1 MNTRIAS
8 LIAMALILAPILSP
22 LAATKAAAQ
31 SFTVE
36 VVPAPYLNYNILL
49 IKVEGVPS
57 DHPLAVSVTPYDAN
71 GNALARE
78 PYLLLAGYAGGN
90 EWHVFIALNKT
101 FEKRVFPWNYT
112 NTSSTTIGT
121 ASKIYNMSELGIN
134 IYTAGSL
141 ADALSRVSPV
151 IALEGKAV
159 QNITNMQDT
168 NGNKYNFTSANIASA
183 WPIVNALSPSANTA
197 YIEVKIEA
205 GDLGSQTVRI
215 NIGPSKARLLTQGYL
230 YTAPEKVVEFSVDDP
245 TLLANPTAAN
255 TLTYVNSNANKVL
268 TSNTSV
274 QVFNLASDG
283 TPAMKAAALEAGATN
298 ISSVNIIA
306 QLYINTTNNWA
317 TLSLTA
323 NEVPQDATIFVELGI
338 AAYNGTSWYN
348 RSVFAVLTSD
358 RSSFQIFNWT
368 KVDPGNTNVIIKCV
382 RVTIVPANVSTN
394 INSFEGHT
402 RYESDPNYK
411 EINVTYTP
419 EQYTFIR
426 EVYQEGSALTFKLYM
441 PGRDDVPSY
450 EFIAGTYAV
459 NDAPVSISF
468 TEGSG
473 AGSGSF
479 EVDAFI
485 KLQTGAL
492 SIPSSVKPG
501 EAFTITLTDIDAY
514 SPSVDVALVDSS
526 GNNIATAT
534 VQLEPT
540 GTAGEFTASLKV
552 MLPSSSGNAGIDTS
566 NGVIYVNSSVA
577 KIVVTY
583 HDKYSVQG
591 TPVDRSKTA
600 ALEFYPTTVSL
611 PSTAGPLQAVTMK
624 VISGN
629 LNLNPSANETLYMK
643 IAGDH
648 AVLHYGSPNGITV
661 AEIYVKKNGNTLN
674 STELNRVFVIK
685 TFYETGADTGTYK
698 IPLYLRNLD
707 LKNNDKIEVD
717 FKDTL
722 NSRWYNSTIAIQA
735 IEGKVKVYAVAN
747 GQEIAISKIPI
758 AAAKGANVSITYTVE
773 VKDSDANTDPAKV
786 ENATLYFYFLKYGQT
801 SPASIQEVKLPETD
815 IDTGDFKGTLSITF
829 YSNGSVEITLG
840 GKSITLQLSDL
851 PYGKLVIMYNDT
863 SVDKNVTVELPV
875 KNPSTAELTLQPTVA
890 DKLSD
895 SVTITL
901 YEPDL
906 DTIPGA
912 GNDKLPS
919 DLTFGVSFQGCT
931 VATASITVA
940 DLESA
945 AGASFNEVAEG
956 KFQLTMPAQELLR
969 LIASKLNVEC
979 SSLIGKAITLSYT
992 DPVSAGSISGKV
1004 YTATTSGSFMV
1015 RSHTAELTVTPEKV
1029 SPFGTVKIVIYDPD
1043 LIGMNA
1049 SYVRGYLAVSSGK
1062 TSDLKPYLSTV
1073 YPETGGSENGTFV
1086 FTLSLNDSL
1095 VNPVDTVIVS
1105 YTDLVDAD
1113 GQQKVITKTASV
1125 VSENGTI
1132 EFTPEQPAPDSML
1145 TIVVKDF
1152 DANKD
1157 PNAIDTVNVTVYSSA
1172 INVRKTITLIETG
1185 PNTGVFTYTV
1195 RLSSSPAEIGA
1206 PNTIYAPAGSTVYV
1220 VYHDEY
1226 GSNGKPVD
1234 IVNSTKVAAPTPKV
1248 RYPLIPYPE
1257 KAVLKDAATLENISV
1272 VKPGKQAVIVIPVEN
1287 IADYDVTTYVIA
1299 VVYKDGAPVAYNYA
1313 INKVPAKSVV
1323 DVPATL
1329 PVLTE
1334 PGTYTVKILF
1344 WKDLVSMQP
1353 LSKSA
1358 VELTIT
1364 VGR

>member
-101 FEKRVFPWNYT
+101 FEKGVFPWNYT

-121 ASKIYNMSELGIN
+121 ASKIYKMSELGIN

-168 NGNKYNFTSANIASA
+168 NGNKYNFTSANITSA

-274 QVFNLASDG
+274 QVFNLTSDG
-283 TPAMKAAALEAGATN
+283 TPAMKAAALEAGASNLKN
-298 ISSVNIIA
+298 IGINVG
-306 QLYINTTNNWA
+306 YNTTGNNELEISA
-317 TLSLTA
+317 TQ
-323 NEVPQDATIFVELGI
+323 VPENATIFVELLAK
-338 AAYNGTSWYN
+338 AAHSSGSENLAFY
-348 RSVFAVLTSD
+348 AVLTSSTP
-358 RSSFQIFNWT
+358 RQAFNWT
-368 KVDPGNTNVIIKCV
+368 SNAPDNITITRV

-394 INSFEGHT
+394 INGFTGSGT
-402 RYESDPNYK
+402 GLYNYTVGNTSVS
-411 EINVTYTP
+411 INMTYTP
-419 EQYTFIR
+419 EQYTFIP

-441 PGRDDVPSY
+441 PGRGDVPSY

-459 NDAPVSISF
+459 NDAPVSITF

-514 SPSVDVALVDSS
+514 SPSVDVTLVGKD

-534 VQLEPT
+534 VPLGPT

-629 LNLNPSANETLYMK
+629 LNLNPSANETLYME

-786 ENATLYFYFLKYGQT
+786 ENVTLYFYFLKYGQT
-801 SPASIQEVKLPETD
+801 SPENIQEVKLRETD
-815 IDTGDFKGTLSITF
+815 IDTGVFKGTLSITF

-895 SVTITL
+895 NVTITL

-940 DLESA
+940 DLENA

-969 LIASKLNVEC
+969 LIASKLNVEY

-1105 YTDLVDAD
+1105 YTDLVDAN
-1113 GQQKVITKTASV
+1113 GQQKVITKTVSV

-1152 DANKD
+1152 DANRD

-1195 RLSSSPAEIGA
+1195 RLSSSPAEISA